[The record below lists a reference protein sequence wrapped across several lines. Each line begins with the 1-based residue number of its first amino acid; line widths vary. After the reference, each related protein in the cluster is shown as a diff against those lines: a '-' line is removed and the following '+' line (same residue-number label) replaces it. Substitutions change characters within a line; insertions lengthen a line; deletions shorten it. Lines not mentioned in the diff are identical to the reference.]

1 MDYTTQ
7 NLQRAI
13 DREPLLIAD
22 LTQALAEDPCNALAT
37 SSRLFES
44 MAQAQVARKVLRV
57 LGAKGEDAAKAYA
70 LRNLVDNSYVASSS
84 CPTHRLMEDHLR
96 GAWAWA
102 VDLLD

>member
-7 NLQRAI
+7 SLQRAI

-57 LGAKGEDAAKAYA
+57 LGAKGEEAAKAYA
-70 LRNLVDNSYVASSS
+70 LRNLVSNSGVATSS
-84 CPTHRLMEDHLR
+84 CPTRRLMEDHLR